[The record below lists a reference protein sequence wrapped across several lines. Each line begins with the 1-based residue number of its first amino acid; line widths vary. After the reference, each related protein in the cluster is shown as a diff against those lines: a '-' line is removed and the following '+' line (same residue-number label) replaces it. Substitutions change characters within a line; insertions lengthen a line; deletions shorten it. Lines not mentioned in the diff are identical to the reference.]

1 MSCVRYL
8 RHEEPLYIVRVSS
21 ARGGNKKSAN
31 LADSL
36 LRCYAVD
43 VSREHRAFFDVGDAE
58 EAGGDALEADGEAA
72 VRRHAVAEGVEVE
85 MESIRIH
92 ATTEHLLAIVGCSVL
107 RSVLSRSVPPARRR
121 RAQPTPRMAHTA
133 PHSATP
139 PPMRHTRGGK
149 RRLFLPGQ
157 KRYGLSQKRNI
168 GLSIFITF
176 LGGAV
181 TDFLPIQWKDAPGLS
196 FFRATAGRARV

>member
-58 EAGGDALEADGEAA
+58 EASRDTLETDGEAA
-72 VRRHAVAEGVEVE
+72 MRRHAVLEGIEVE

-107 RSVLSRSVPPARRR
+107 RSVLSRSV
-121 RAQPTPRMAHTA
+121 AHTA

-149 RRLFLPGQ
+149 RRLSLPGQ
-157 KRYGLSQKRNI
+157 KRYGLSQKR
-168 GLSIFITF
+168 SI
-176 LGGAV
+176 
-181 TDFLPIQWKDAPGLS
+181 GLS
-196 FFRATAGRARV
+196 FFERPQGARE